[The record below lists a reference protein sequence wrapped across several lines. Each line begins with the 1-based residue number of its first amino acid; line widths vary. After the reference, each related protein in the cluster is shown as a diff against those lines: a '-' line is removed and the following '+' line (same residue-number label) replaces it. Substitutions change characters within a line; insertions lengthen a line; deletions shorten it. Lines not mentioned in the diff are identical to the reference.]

1 MTKSANAA
9 DAECGGPK
17 YDAPGAPSARCIAC
31 GKCDA
36 VQRLMR
42 DLVPTQMN
50 TETMRTA
57 ANAAR

>member
-1 MTKSANAA
+1 MPKPATS
-9 DAECGGPK
+9 DAPCGGPK
-17 YDAPGAPSARCIAC
+17 FDAPGVLSAQCIAC

-36 VQRLMR
+36 VKRLLAN
-42 DLVPTQMN
+42 LVPAQMN